1 MNKPHVIALAAVG
14 LLLAGCA
21 DANRVVLM
29 PDPDGH
35 VGKVE
40 VASKAGSQTLTQP
53 KTVVSAGSIT
63 AAPKALN
70 DAEID
75 KTWGAAIAAQPPRP
89 QTFTLYF
96 ISGTADLTAES
107 ATELP
112 AIIAVVTARPHA
124 RLIIAGH
131 ADAVGSDEVNL
142 RISHQRA
149 EKVRDSLMKAGAKPE
164 AVDVSSHGKRNPLV
178 PTADGVSEPRNRRVS
193 VTVQ

>member
-1 MNKPHVIALAAVG
+1 MNKPRLIALA
-14 LLLAGCA
+14 LLALTLAACA

-40 VASKAGSQTLTQP
+40 VATKAGSQTLTQP
-53 KTVVSAGSIT
+53 KTALSASAIT
-63 AAPKALN
+63 AAPKILD
-70 DAEID
+70 DAEIN

-96 ISGTADLTAES
+96 VSGTADLTPES
-107 ATELP
+107 AAELP
-112 AIIAVVTARPHA
+112 AIVAVVTRRPHA

-131 ADAVGSDEVNL
+131 ADAVGSDEINQRL
-142 RISHQRA
+142 SRQRA
-149 EKVRDSLMKAGAKPE
+149 EKVRDSLMVAGAKPE

-178 PTADGVSEPRNRRVS
+178 RTPDGVAEPRNRRVS

>member
-1 MNKPHVIALAAVG
+1 MNNPRLIALAAVA
-14 LLLAGCA
+14 LTLAACA

-40 VASKAGSQTLTQP
+40 VTAKGGSQTLTRP
-53 KTVVSAGSIT
+53 KTALSAGAIT
-63 AAPKALN
+63 AAPKIL
-70 DAEID
+70 DDTEIN

-96 ISGTADLTAES
+96 VSGTADLTPES
-107 ATELP
+107 AAELP
-112 AIIAVVTARPHA
+112 AIVAVITARPHA

-131 ADAVGSDEVNL
+131 ADAVGSDEVNQ
-142 RISHQRA
+142 RISRQRA
-149 EKVRDSLMKAGAKPE
+149 EKVRDSLMQAGAKPE
-164 AVDVSSHGKRNPLV
+164 GLDVSSHGKRNPLV
-178 PTADGVSEPRNRRVS
+178 PTADGVAEPRNRRVS

>member
-1 MNKPHVIALAAVG
+1 MNKPRLIALA
-14 LLLAGCA
+14 LLALTLAACA

-40 VASKAGSQTLTQP
+40 VATKAGSQTLTQP
-53 KTVVSAGSIT
+53 KTALSARAIT
-63 AAPKALN
+63 ATPKILD
-70 DAEID
+70 DAEIN

-96 ISGTADLTAES
+96 VSGTADLTPES
-107 ATELP
+107 AAELP
-112 AIIAVVTARPHA
+112 AIVAVVTRRPHA

-131 ADAVGSDEVNL
+131 ADAVGSDEVNQRL
-142 RISHQRA
+142 SRQRA
-149 EKVRDSLMKAGAKPE
+149 EKVRDNLMNAGAKPE

>member
-1 MNKPHVIALAAVG
+1 MNKPRLIILAALG

-40 VASKAGSQTLTQP
+40 VTAKGGAQTLTQA
-53 KTVVSAGSIT
+53 KTAVSAGAVT
-63 AAPKALN
+63 AAPKPLN

-96 ISGTADLTAES
+96 VSGTADLTPES
-107 ATELP
+107 VAELP
-112 AIIAVVTARPHA
+112 AIIAVVTTRSHA

-131 ADAVGSDEVNL
+131 ADAVGSDDVNL
-142 RISHQRA
+142 RISRQRA
-149 EKVRDSLMKAGAKPE
+149 EKVRDSLLKAGAKPE
-164 AVDVSSHGKRNPLV
+164 GLDVSSHGKRNPLV
-178 PTADGVSEPRNRRVS
+178 PTADGVSEPKNRRVS

>member
-1 MNKPHVIALAAVG
+1 MTKPHLIALAV
-14 LLLAGCA
+14 LALTLAACA
-21 DANRVVLM
+21 DTNRVVLM

-40 VASKAGSQTLTQP
+40 VTTKAGAQTLTQA
-53 KTVVSAGSIT
+53 KSVVAAGSIN
-63 AAPKALN
+63 AAPKALS
-70 DAEID
+70 DTEID

-96 ISGTADLTAES
+96 VSGTADLTPDS
-107 ATELP
+107 AAELP
-112 AIIAVVTARPHA
+112 AILRAISARSHA

-142 RISHQRA
+142 RISRQRA
-149 EKVRDSLMKAGAKPE
+149 EKVRDGLMAAGAKPE

-178 PTADGVSEPRNRRVS
+178 PTADGVSEPKNRRVS
-193 VTVQ
+193 VTIQ